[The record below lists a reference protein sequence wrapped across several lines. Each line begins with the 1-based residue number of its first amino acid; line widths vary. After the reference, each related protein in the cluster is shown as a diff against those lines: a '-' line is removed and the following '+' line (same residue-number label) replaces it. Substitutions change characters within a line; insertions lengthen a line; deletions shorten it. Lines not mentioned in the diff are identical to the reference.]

1 MMRLG
6 LILHLF
12 RRATRIG
19 EKRMVMTVMALT
31 WGTISIVLLLS
42 FGEGLKRNLEH
53 NQKGMGEGIVVV
65 WPGETEKAFQGLP
78 KGRQIHL
85 EPEDVPY
92 VLANVPEIAAASGE
106 MRNWGIQLAYGK
118 KSVNSRAFGVEPV
131 YETLRANYPEAGG
144 RFINATDMT
153 ERRRVLFIGNE
164 LKENL
169 FGKDEEAV
177 GKTVLLN
184 KVPFTVIG
192 VLKKK
197 MQMGMYGGPDA
208 DRVTLPITTF
218 KAFFGKRY
226 LNNLVYKPASPE
238 LRIAAQKKFFE
249 VMGKKCQFDRE
260 DTRAFYLWDT
270 IKTQGVMSNILLGI
284 EIFLGIIGAITLI
297 IGGVGVAN
305 IMYAVVKRRSVEIGI
320 QMALGARKSYVMGPL
335 ILETLSL
342 TALGGVF
349 GIGIGAA
356 IVEVLGWLQ
365 GMAKSEAMQFMG
377 KPTFSAGLA
386 FITVGILGVIGFLAG
401 YFPARRAVNI
411 QPAAVLRYE

>member
-1 MMRLG
+1 M
-6 LILHLF
+6 
-12 RRATRIG
+12 
-19 EKRMVMTVMALT
+19 
-31 WGTISIVLLLS
+31 
-42 FGEGLKRNLEH
+42 
-53 NQKGMGEGIVVV
+53 VV

-208 DRVTLPITTF
+208 KHAPR
-218 KAFFGKRY
+218 
-226 LNNLVYKPASPE
+226 
-238 LRIAAQKKFFE
+238 
-249 VMGKKCQFDRE
+249 
-260 DTRAFYLWDT
+260 
-270 IKTQGVMSNILLGI
+270 KT
-284 EIFLGIIGAITLI
+284 
-297 IGGVGVAN
+297 
-305 IMYAVVKRRSVEIGI
+305 
-320 QMALGARKSYVMGPL
+320 P
-335 ILETLSL
+335 
-342 TALGGVF
+342 
-349 GIGIGAA
+349 
-356 IVEVLGWLQ
+356 
-365 GMAKSEAMQFMG
+365 
-377 KPTFSAGLA
+377 
-386 FITVGILGVIGFLAG
+386 
-401 YFPARRAVNI
+401 
-411 QPAAVLRYE
+411 